1 MQDVCGEL
9 LRVADVFLVIKND
22 EVIASMVVEYT
33 LQLVGS
39 AFDVL
44 LPLGLEK
51 LQALRSHYIRVLLLE
66 VIDSGDALVE
76 GRVGDFASNCDF
88 DGRLSSP
95 SSNCSHL

>member
-9 LRVADVFLVIKND
+9 LGVANVFR
-22 EVIASMVVEYT
+22 VVEDDEMIAGVVIEDT
-33 LQLVGS
+33 LELVGS
-39 AFDVL
+39 AFDIL

-66 VIDSGDALVE
+66 VVDSSDTLVE
-76 GRVGDFASNCDF
+76 GRVGDFASNGDF
-88 DGRLSSP
+88 DGRLRGP